1 MAVGFRRTLN
11 SLASPKSVA
20 PSFLLDCARPRKLS
34 YARVRSTSLPVRL
47 HPLAAALHD
56 SARALLSWADAPAQ
70 TGPAWV
76 SDGAG
81 RAGRVL
87 SGLADLLHHPQA
99 RDALRRHPWTEQLLD
114 DLLLLAD
121 LHGCFRESLVALRQ
135 LLAETHA
142 ALRRRDGARLAAA
155 LRAQRRSAREV
166 SRLAASA
173 RDLSHRAAPDDESD
187 EATLADAFAAA
198 TAAVAAASSAVF
210 AGVSAASAESAASAA
225 PSPRTPTPSSTY
237 SPARA
242 PASPMWLVADL
253 LRRRRAVS
261 FEDSCN
267 EEEEE
272 RKAAMGRVR
281 GLQECVDAAE
291 AGCADVYRALVG
303 ARVSLLNLLTPTF

>member
-1 MAVGFRRTLN
+1 MAVGFRRTLTT
-11 SLASPKSVA
+11 LASSKSVA
-20 PSFLLDCARPRKLS
+20 PSFLLDCARPKKLS

-56 SARALLSWADAPAQ
+56 SARALLGWADAPAQ

-76 SDGAG
+76 ADGAG

-87 SGLADLLHHPQA
+87 SGLADLLDHPQA

-121 LHGCFRESLVALRQ
+121 LHGCFRESLVALKQ

-142 ALRRRDGARLAAA
+142 ALRRRDYGVRLAAA

-166 SRLAASA
+166 SRLASAA

-198 TAAVAAASSAVF
+198 TAAVATASSAVF

-225 PSPRTPTPSSTY
+225 PSPRTPTPY
-237 SPARA
+237 SPART
-242 PASPMWLVADL
+242 PGSPMWLVTDL
-253 LRRRRAVS
+253 LRRRRTVS
-261 FEDSCN
+261 FEDSCI

-281 GLQECVDAAE
+281 GLEECVDAAE
-291 AGCADVYRALVG
+291 AGCEEVYRALVN